1 MNSLSERQFN
11 MIRLLIFIIPVTF
24 CFSQNNYFSQK
35 TVKKMYYGGEVLKK
49 NYVQKEIANKAYYT
63 KQTIE
68 KTAKDYY
75 VKPIGYAKQALQ
87 RRAFYAKK
95 TALSDDG
102 VLGKTSDA
110 IKGKIKQISKSTSSE
125 VRKGV
130 SKIKKK
136 SRRAK

>member
-1 MNSLSERQFN
+1 

-68 KTAKDYY
+68 KKTAKDYY

-95 TALSDDG
+95 TALSGDG

-125 VRKGV
+125 VRQGV